1 MVIKNLFFFTLAVLF
16 ISCNRDEVVVAESG
30 QAPVIELD
38 SEDGIYA
45 VKIGRELVIAPT
57 YRYADHALFAW
68 TIEGK
73 LISTDPTLKYTW
85 DESGEV
91 FITLRVDNE
100 NGHAE
105 EEVKVEV
112 RDLLPPAINLYVPAK
127 GLKVQ
132 KGIENTL
139 TAVIAHRDLAGFK
152 VEWVRAGVVVSTDT
166 TYTFKENQVGVFPI
180 TITASNEDGE
190 TKKELEIEVVENMP
204 YEVVFPAPSY
214 EQSVSTRYTFA
225 GRPVFLRP
233 LLDYFENPQ
242 YRWSIDGKPVEG
254 ETGRVYKFTPSS
266 AGEYRITVSVT
277 EMQNSISVESAVTVV
292 CVNGSESS
300 GYRAA
305 SGASSA
311 YSNRVY
317 EYTPAPGQFINET
330 NTGGFTGS
338 ESTREAAVEYASK
351 RIAKQSYVSLGSFG
365 GYIIVGFDHSIQNK
379 GGYDFAIQGNAFD
392 SSNEPG
398 IVWVMQDV
406 NGNGKPD
413 DEWYELRGSETGG
426 EWTVQEY
433 AVTYY
438 RPAGPRQGVKWT
450 DNLGRSGQV
459 AYLGQFHAQDYYY
472 PLWLEEESHTY
483 YGTGLRQNTTQTPGG
498 DWSNNS
504 FEWGYVDNAGSDN
517 LESSSKTGKTWF
529 KISNAMTPDG
539 QPAGLRYIDFIKVQS
554 AINGS
559 AGGLGE
565 LSTEV
570 AGMAV
575 DENLDR

>member
-317 EYTPAPGQFINET
+317 EYTPAPGN
-330 NTGGFTGS
+330 S
-338 ESTREAAVEYASK
+338 STKPILVVLPVANRPEKRPSNMLPSVLPSK
-351 RIAKQSYVSLGSFG
+351 
-365 GYIIVGFDHSIQNK
+365 
-379 GGYDFAIQGNAFD
+379 
-392 SSNEPG
+392 
-398 IVWVMQDV
+398 VMYLSA
-406 NGNGKPD
+406 P
-413 DEWYELRGSETGG
+413 L
-426 EWTVQEY
+426 
-433 AVTYY
+433 AVT
-438 RPAGPRQGVKWT
+438 
-450 DNLGRSGQV
+450 S
-459 AYLGQFHAQDYYY
+459 
-472 PLWLEEESHTY
+472 
-483 YGTGLRQNTTQTPGG
+483 
-498 DWSNNS
+498 
-504 FEWGYVDNAGSDN
+504 
-517 LESSSKTGKTWF
+517 
-529 KISNAMTPDG
+529 
-539 QPAGLRYIDFIKVQS
+539 
-554 AINGS
+554 
-559 AGGLGE
+559 
-565 LSTEV
+565 
-570 AGMAV
+570 
-575 DENLDR
+575 